1 MEYINA
7 NQDEQAEIYGYHRS
21 RAKTG
26 ISWFFIILTFG
37 LLRLVFHWVPV
48 LMLKATH
55 SRCSLAQASKVL
67 VVEYFKKYKRNYV
80 KNIHEIQA
88 SSVCLLPKSSG
99 NRLWVCLQDLLY
111 FLTDASYERE
121 YSVLHSGTS
130 NSGAEV
136 GQQLN
141 DFNLPTS
148 LAVPAQDGSIKEMDS
163 VRVFSCKK
171 IIYLWDS
178 ETETFYKLPGL
189 DAGQTAESL
198 HRYRGLHWI
207 EQARRRL
214 IFGENTIKVPVTP
227 INQLLFLEALNPF
240 YIFQVKGIFIIL
252 SVESLQYEQ
261 KVK

>member
-1 MEYINA
+1 MVIQRSKLGDRDDCRPELQPGMEYINA

-88 SSVCLLPKSSG
+88 SSVC
-99 NRLWVCLQDLLY
+99 
-111 FLTDASYERE
+111 YERE

-189 DAGQTAESL
+189 DAG
-198 HRYRGLHWI
+198 
-207 EQARRRL
+207 
-214 IFGENTIKVPVTP
+214 
-227 INQLLFLEALNPF
+227 
-240 YIFQVKGIFIIL
+240 
-252 SVESLQYEQ
+252 
-261 KVK
+261 

>member
-1 MEYINA
+1 MVIQRSKLGDRDDCRPELQPGMEYINA

-189 DAGQTAESL
+189 DAG
-198 HRYRGLHWI
+198 
-207 EQARRRL
+207 
-214 IFGENTIKVPVTP
+214 
-227 INQLLFLEALNPF
+227 
-240 YIFQVKGIFIIL
+240 
-252 SVESLQYEQ
+252 
-261 KVK
+261 